1 MLTHYL
7 PSYPQATVD
16 NYEQNPVDNLI
27 SPLSAEG
34 GRVGPAGK
42 GRGYGTPAHNF

>member
-7 PSYPQATVD
+7 SSYSQATVD

-27 SPLSAEG
+27 FLLPAEG

-42 GRGYGTPAHNF
+42 GRGYGTPSPNF